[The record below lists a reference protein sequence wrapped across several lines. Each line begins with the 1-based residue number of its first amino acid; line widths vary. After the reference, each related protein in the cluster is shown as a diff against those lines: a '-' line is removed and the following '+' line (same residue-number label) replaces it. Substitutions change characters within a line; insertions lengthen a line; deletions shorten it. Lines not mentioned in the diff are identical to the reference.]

1 MSERTQGTDMEL
13 DLDSELAAVRRRVHP
28 TGAAK
33 VREVLRGAATR
44 TRLALLVGGVILA
57 AVVSVV
63 TRPRADL
70 AAVPILHLVVA
81 GLGLV
86 VVAAVGAALWLRPA
100 YRNPLSR
107 TVVATLAVLGA
118 ATVVAAEAMPV
129 HTDHPA
135 SLGGVGDHLWSEA
148 WPCLLYGAGYASVP
162 LLLGVFLSRG
172 ALAQSTPG
180 TRAMLALYA
189 GAAGLAGLL
198 VHCPLTAVAHRLVGH
213 ALLIVPL
220 ALGLGLAALVR
231 RDVRRG

>member
-1 MSERTQGTDMEL
+1 MEL
-13 DLDSELAAVRRRVHP
+13 DLDSELAALRRRVHP

-33 VREVLRGAATR
+33 AREALRGAATR

-70 AAVPILHLVVA
+70 AAVPMLHVLVA
-81 GLGLV
+81 GVALV
-86 VVAAVGAALWLRPA
+86 GVAAVGAALWLRPA

-107 TVVATLAVLGA
+107 GVIATLVVLGTA
-118 ATVVAAEAMPV
+118 AVVAAEAMPV
-129 HTDHPA
+129 HTGHPA
-135 SLGGVGDHLWSEA
+135 SLGGVGAHLWSEA

-162 LLLGVFLSRG
+162 LLLGVFLSR
-172 ALAQSTPG
+172 ASLADSAPG
-180 TRAMLALYA
+180 TRVMLALYA

-198 VHCPLTAVAHRLVGH
+198 VHCPLTAVAHRLAGH

-220 ALGLGLAALVR
+220 ALGLALATLAR